1 MRYAKLLREYLRVNL
16 KALAVYDLDF
26 YFAIFGM
33 AIQNILNIVALR
45 FLFNIVPS
53 IKGYSFQELILTY
66 SLATLSF
73 SIFRCFFINTLNIAE
88 FINKG
93 TLDTILVKPINPL
106 FQLINQRADEDS
118 WGDLAVSLILV
129 VFVDVQLGYPWYIT
143 VMFVFISLFTSLIFM
158 GLALLGNTVSLF
170 SNGLSD
176 LAEVTF
182 DFFELSKYPLS
193 IYSQALKWILTFIF
207 PIGWIASIPQERIA
221 QHHEWY
227 WLFVIP
233 VICVVFFVIIYQ
245 LWKLFL
251 NKYQSTGT

>member
-33 AIQNILNIVALR
+33 AIQNILNIVTLG

-129 VFVDVQLGYPWYIT
+129 IFVDVQLGYPWYIT
-143 VMFVFISLFTSLIFM
+143 VMFIFISLFTSFIFM

-221 QHHEWY
+221 
-227 WLFVIP
+227 
-233 VICVVFFVIIYQ
+233 
-245 LWKLFL
+245 
-251 NKYQSTGT
+251 